1 MKNKIII
8 LILVVITT
16 ISLSNITL
24 MSVDAAIEKNAVNYK
39 CADYEKDY
47 SLLNLKDEFNYSFK
61 GQVVSYIG
69 TSQYNGNGTNIPYT
83 YFSVEVLEVEKGEMD
98 SEIIIKFYGGY
109 DNDNVLTLI

>member
-8 LILVVITT
+8 LILVVIAT

-24 MSVDAAIEKNAVNYK
+24 MSVDAAIENDAINYK

-61 GQVVSYIG
+61 GQVISYIG

-83 YFSVEVLEVEKGEMD
+83 YF
-98 SEIIIKFYGGY
+98 
-109 DNDNVLTLI
+109 NVDVRYVDVNK